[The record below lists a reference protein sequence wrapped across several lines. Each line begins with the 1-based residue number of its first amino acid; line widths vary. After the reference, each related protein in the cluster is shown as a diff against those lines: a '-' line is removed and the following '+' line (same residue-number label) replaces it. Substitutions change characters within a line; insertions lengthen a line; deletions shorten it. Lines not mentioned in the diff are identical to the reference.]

1 MFDFLSSPCVVLTVF
16 VTELEK
22 RKPVCVCATCSCMDT
37 SSKAWLPHQSHF
49 GLVGQAEVCC
59 GGPGVNLTPSEW
71 ADLTPLLPPAPQS
84 VLVPSDRCS
93 LYICFSMSPPPVNA
107 SPRPRCQCNKKFAF
121 SQRTPLPSLH
131 HFPFPPVASVSFYRH
146 NEALQNRLNIS
157 GLFYCSPLSPAAER
171 RSPSEPGFVTLA
183 EFHLDVPR
191 VLMAPFAFHS
201 SFDTLLTPPAPT
213 LCPPPL
219 PRRTPFLFVSSLWGR
234 VREMISVS

>member
-1 MFDFLSSPCVVLTVF
+1 MFDFLYSPCVVLTVF
-16 VTELEK
+16 LTELEK

-37 SSKAWLPHQSHF
+37 SSKAWLPHQSQF

-59 GGPGVNLTPSEW
+59 GGPGVNLTPSESR
-71 ADLTPLLPPAPQS
+71 LISPPPPSSLSWSHQTS
-84 VLVPSDRCS
+84 VFSISVFLCPPPPS
-93 LYICFSMSPPPVNA
+93 PPVNA
-107 SPRPRCQCNKKFAF
+107 SPRPCCQCNKKFAF

-131 HFPFPPVASVSFYRH
+131 HFPFPPMASVSFYRH

-157 GLFYCSPLSPAAER
+157 GLFYFPPLSPAAER

-213 LCPPPL
+213 SVP

-234 VREMISVS
+234 VREIISVS